1 MSFRWNK
8 EHSKNEKYNN
18 MDKLNNREIC
28 LVVVF
33 KVLCSNKRVT
43 EKLTKH
49 KRNIIFK
56 IT

>member
-33 KVLCSNKRVT
+33 KVLCFNKRVT